1 MGETELPQ
9 PLREEFEAL
18 RARWRQHCRDGG
30 LPRRSD
36 FPPESLAPW
45 IGHIEVV
52 EAVRE
57 GSKTRFR
64 VRLVGTRIVY
74 YEGHDNTG
82 LFLDEVVP
90 AADRDVVL
98 APYRQCL
105 ESRAPVYSK
114 FYSCGATAISSLL
127 ERLILP
133 LSVDGEAVDQF
144 LVAIYRAAPMDAPPV

>member
-1 MGETELPQ
+1 MPQ
-9 PLREEFEAL
+9 PLRAEFEAL
-18 RARWRQHCRDGG
+18 SRRWRQHCRDGG

-36 FPPESLAPW
+36 FPPESLTPW

-52 EAVRE
+52 EAVRD
-57 GSKTRFR
+57 GGTTRFR

-82 LFLDEVVP
+82 LFLDDVVP
-90 AADRDVVL
+90 ADDRDAVL

-105 ESRAPVYSK
+105 ESRVPVYSE

-133 LSVDGEAVDQF
+133 LSVDGEVVDQF
-144 LVAIYRAAPMDAPPV
+144 LVAIYRAAPTEAPPS

>member
-1 MGETELPQ
+1 MQQ

-18 RARWRQHCRDGG
+18 RARWRQHCRDDG

-36 FPPESLAPW
+36 FPPESLTPW

-52 EAVRE
+52 EAVRD
-57 GSKTRFR
+57 GDATKFR

-82 LFLDEVVP
+82 LFLDDVVP
-90 AADRDVVL
+90 ADDRDVVL

-105 ESRAPVYSK
+105 ESRAPVYSQ
-114 FYSCGATAISSLL
+114 FYSCGTAAISSLL

-144 LVAIYRAAPMDAPPV
+144 LVAIYRATPKDAPPP